1 MKRVIV
7 LLLFL
12 GFVCHA
18 YSQNN
23 KQVAYMTIEEMI
35 DSTLKF
41 VQHYD
46 HEPIYTVKIE
56 SSTSFIIKTND
67 VPIAAYFGPAA
78 GIATFYINKA
88 ILKSG
93 IQEMDIEVYPEY
105 TDRAIQKKVLN
116 NRVQLKLTI
125 IRRYRIKNL
134 GMSEPEIVATYDLQ
148 EQLKMYSINLS
159 SKEVYKDILKFNA
172 GIPYTLTGW
181 TESEDL
187 TKIGREEL
195 EERVVAFYTRHHL
208 FYQDKDS
215 EGIIRT
221 EFKRTQETSQATYES
236 KEKIAK
242 EKISLDMVFSE
253 VKHEMIPL
261 ENYEMQFFGN
271 GRMVALIRT
280 DGRNRGASALRYK
293 AVSNMGSKRLSW
305 VDLLLHI
312 PEGSS
317 ELEVIR

>member
-7 LLLFL
+7 LLLFW

-35 DSTLKF
+35 DSTLRF

-46 HEPIYTVKIE
+46 YEPIYTAKIE
-56 SSTSFIIKTND
+56 SSASFIIKTND
-67 VPIAAYFGPAA
+67 VPVGAYFGPAA
-78 GIATFYINKA
+78 GASIFHLNKA

-93 IQEMDIEVYPEY
+93 MQEMSIEIYPEY
-105 TDRAIQKKVLN
+105 ADKTIQKKALN

-125 IRRYRIKNL
+125 IKRYKTKNL
-134 GMSEPEIVATYDLQ
+134 GISEPEIVAIFDLQ
-148 EQLKMYSINLS
+148 EQLKRYGISLS
-159 SKEVYKDILKFNA
+159 SKEVYRDTLRFDA
-172 GIPYTLTGW
+172 EVLYALTGW
-181 TESEDL
+181 TKSEDL
-187 TKIGREEL
+187 TKIDREEL
-195 EERVVAFYTRHHL
+195 KERVVAFYTRHHS
-208 FYQDKDS
+208 FYQGKDS

-221 EFKRTQETSQATYES
+221 EFKRTQETSQTAYES
-236 KEKIAK
+236 KEKIAT
-242 EKISLDMVFSE
+242 EKSFLDTFFSE
-253 VKHEMIPL
+253 IKYEMIPL

-293 AVSNMGSKRLSW
+293 ATSNKGSKRLSW